1 MSKIKLPARIEY
13 LEALIQFVS
22 AYAREKGFTHERI
35 TQVELATEEALV
47 NIFKYAYP
55 EDIGEVELTCKMD
68 NDKFIIKI
76 VDTGVPFDIESV
88 PEPDLAADISD
99 RKIGGLGIFI
109 IRKMVD
115 ELQYRREDNKNI
127 LIFILYQRKEK

>member
-1 MSKIKLPARIEY
+1 MSKIRLPARIEY
-13 LEALIQFVS
+13 LETLIQFVS
-22 AYAREKGFTHERI
+22 AYAREKGFAHERI
-35 TQVELATEEALV
+35 TQIELATEEALV

-76 VDTGVPFDIESV
+76 VDAGVPFDIESV
-88 PEPDLAADISD
+88 PEPDLTADISN
-99 RKIGGLGIFI
+99 RKIGGLGIFV

-115 ELQYRREDNKNI
+115 ELHYHREDDKNI